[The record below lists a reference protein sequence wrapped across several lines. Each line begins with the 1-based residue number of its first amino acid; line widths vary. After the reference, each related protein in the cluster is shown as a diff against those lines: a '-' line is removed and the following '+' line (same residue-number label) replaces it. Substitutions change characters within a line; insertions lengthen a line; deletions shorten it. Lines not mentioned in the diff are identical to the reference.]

1 MTGSGMVW
9 GVGSRGH
16 ALAGRRV
23 ALPSVRGRA
32 FALLAWLLA
41 AGCLLLSGAG
51 PAAARGDAEGAGE
64 GPEPATL
71 RVLNREIVTFRAELG
86 GASPRARVERAR
98 QRLRALPE
106 HAIDEPLTVVP
117 FSLGKARGVQFLV
130 RGEVLWSL
138 IEDDVDPTGGEDL
151 AALVRSTQVRA
162 EELREAWHRSRDRPL
177 LLRGALSALIASA
190 VLGLMVWLIVQGGR
204 RAVGWLE
211 GARDRIAARAAR
223 VDWREFIARLAV
235 GTMKLVQWLVLFVLG
250 YAWLRFVLASFVAT
264 APLSELLGAWLWEK
278 AVWVGEGLLGAV
290 PGLVSLVIVLVLTR
304 AIVDVLGYFFDAVQ
318 RGRLRVSMLHPE
330 TTVATRR
337 IVTLLAWGFGIAVAY
352 PYLPGSSSD
361 AFKGLSVLFGLML
374 TLGSTGVV
382 TQAMSGLVVVYS
394 RALRKGDFVQVNGVE
409 GVVTEV
415 AALATKVVNMRNE
428 EITIPHSVLIASPI
442 HNFSKLAGAQGTLVS
457 TRVTIGYD
465 TPWRQVH
472 GMLIAAAQG
481 TAGVRAAP
489 VPFVYQR
496 GLSDFYVEYELFA
509 SIDRP
514 LERVAILSALHANI
528 QDRFNEQGVQ
538 IMSPHFLSQPESPVL
553 VPPSRW
559 YPAAPEGAVSQVA
572 APPAD
577 STTKPSHGTRS
588 P

>member
-1 MTGSGMVW
+1 M
-9 GVGSRGH
+9 
-16 ALAGRRV
+16 
-23 ALPSVRGRA
+23 
-32 FALLAWLLA
+32 LLACLA
-41 AGCLLLSGAG
+41 AMLVLVLPVSASARTE
-51 PAAARGDAEGAGE
+51 AADAPVP
-64 GPEPATL
+64 PEPATL

-86 GASPRARVERAR
+86 GASPRARAERAR
-98 QRLRALPE
+98 QRLRGLPE
-106 HAIDEPLTVVP
+106 HAVDEPLTVVP
-117 FSLGKARGVQFLV
+117 FSLGKARGVQFLL

-138 IEDDVDPTGGEDL
+138 VEDDVDPTGGQDF
-151 AALVRSTQVRA
+151 AGLVRDTQARA
-162 EELREAWHRSRDRPL
+162 EGLREAWHRSRDRPL
-177 LLRGALSALIASA
+177 LLRGLLSALVASA
-190 VLGLMVWLIVQGGR
+190 VLGFMVWAILHAGR
-204 RAVGWLE
+204 RAVAWLE

-223 VDWREFIARLAV
+223 VDWREFLARLAV
-235 GTMKLVQWLVLFVLG
+235 GTMKLVQWLVLLALG

-264 APLSELLGAWLWEK
+264 APLSELLGEWLW
-278 AVWVGEGLLGAV
+278 ARAAWVGDGMLAAI

-472 GMLIAAAQG
+472 AMLIAAAQG
-481 TAGVRAAP
+481 TAGVRASP

-496 GLSDFYVEYELFA
+496 ALSDFYVEYELFA

-514 LERVAILSALHANI
+514 LERVAILSALHGNI

-538 IMSPHFLSQPESPVL
+538 IMSPHFLAQPDSPVL

-559 YPAAPEGAVSQVA
+559 QATPAGTAPSQVGA
-572 APPAD
+572 RHAD
-577 STTKPSHGTRS
+577 SDGTS
-588 P
+588 PAEPPRP

>member
-9 GVGSRGH
+9 GVGGRGH
-16 ALAGRRV
+16 APAGCRLAL
-23 ALPSVRGRA
+23 ASTCGRA

-41 AGCLLLSGAG
+41 AGCLLLLGAG
-51 PAAARGDAEGAGE
+51 PAAARGDAEGTGE

-71 RVLNREIVTFRAELG
+71 RVLNREIVTFRADLG

-106 HAIDEPLTVVP
+106 HAIDEPLTIVP

-138 IEDDVDPTGGEDL
+138 VEDDVDPTGGEDF
-151 AALVRSTQVRA
+151 AALVRSTQARA

-177 LLRGALSALIASA
+177 LLRGALSALIASV

-211 GARDRIAARAAR
+211 GARDRIAARAAK
-223 VDWREFIARLAV
+223 VDWREFLARLAV

-264 APLSELLGAWLWEK
+264 APLSEFLGAWLWEK
-278 AVWVGEGLLGAV
+278 ALWVGEGLLGAV

-428 EITIPHSVLIASPI
+428 EITIPHSVLIANPI

-481 TAGVRAAP
+481 TPGVRANP

-559 YPAAPEGAVSQVA
+559 HPAAPEGAASQVA

-577 STTKPSHGTRS
+577 STNRPSHGTRS